1 MRLWTRI
8 VVYAADNE
16 KIAGLLKEHAE
27 ESETEVLADDIILGS
42 VDGYTKEWNING
54 ENVTLGV
61 KKQ

>member
-1 MRLWTRI
+1 MKTTKEYISLI
-8 VVYAADNE
+8 SSHADE
-16 KIAGLLKEHAE
+16 LKK
-27 ESETEVLADDIILGS
+27 EVLADDIVLGS